1 MSIDQSKIRNFC
13 IIAHIDHGKSTLA
26 DRIIEKTG
34 TLTSRE
40 MQAQVLDNMDL
51 ERERGITIKSQAVRI
66 IYQAKDGEEYIFNL
80 IDTPGHVDFN
90 YEVSRS
96 LAACDGAILVV
107 DAAQGVEAQTLAN
120 VYLALDHDLDVLPVI
135 NKIDLPSARP
145 EEVAQEIEDVIGI
158 EAMDAPRISAKTGLN
173 IEEVLEQ
180 IVTKI
185 PAPAGDPK
193 APLKALIFDALYDSY
208 KGVIVFC
215 RIKEGTVKVG
225 TKIKMMATGAEDLV
239 TEVGYFGAGQFIPC
253 DELSAGMVGY
263 ITASIKNVKDTR
275 VGDTIT
281 DAAEPITPEKQAEIE
296 RWLASQPKHQPA
308 DSVTEK
314 RSNLLIVFAESLESW
329 VLEKKVDGKEITP
342 CLNRLLKE
350 KSTLY
355 APNVLTQV
363 KGGRSIDAQ
372 LMICS
377 GLLPL
382 MSGTYSSLYYDNT
395 FYTLQKA
402 MRWLKH
408 SRSYLLTIDKV
419 STWNQGAVARSFG
432 TDTIISYHDFKM
444 TEAFGTHKRIGDAS
458 FFKQCREKI
467 ERGEVWKPGESV
479 YMQFVTYSGHAPFKL
494 PNHLR
499 TITFPASIPEKA
511 ADYMTTAHYTDKAI
525 GDFVAYLKTLP
536 QYKETIVV
544 IVGDHEGLASYR
556 QELVGNPACRGL
568 VSDKQLTPFIVLN
581 SPVGMRYDK
590 FMGQIDIYPTL
601 LNLMQL
607 DAYRWHGLGQSILD
621 PRKQGVAVGSVM
633 NVEGTGSDKE
643 VERLKEAHTVS
654 DYMLRYD
661 WLKRLD

>member
-1 MSIDQSKIRNFC
+1 MRQQLWDKTAIIFAVGIFLTFVAFDVIWCMDTTFASFSFFETYATK
-13 IIAHIDHGKSTLA
+13 IIATLA
-26 DRIIEKTG
+26 LAG
-34 TLTSRE
+34 VYALTRCRW
-40 MQAQVLDNMDL
+40 AQ
-51 ERERGITIKSQAVRI
+51 I
-66 IYQAKDGEEYIFNL
+66 
-80 IDTPGHVDFN
+80 
-90 YEVSRS
+90 
-96 LAACDGAILVV
+96 VV
-107 DAAQGVEAQTLAN
+107 M
-120 VYLALDHDLDVLPVI
+120 ALLDVLLVANLMYFRTYYSAIPASSYLEAGNLADFKASVTDSLRWADI
-135 NKIDLPSARP
+135 VLPLITIATAVMAFRYKTTKRQPLTAVLKWWAAPLAGFALLLTGVNLCKGGFHKSLRSVRQSAYLCS
-145 EEVAQEIEDVIGI
+145 A
-158 EAMDAPRISAKTGLN
+158 DAP
-173 IEEVLEQ
+173 
-180 IVTKI
+180 
-185 PAPAGDPK
+185 
-193 APLKALIFDALYDSY
+193 IFSVFGCIWYD
-208 KGVIVFC
+208 
-215 RIKEGTVKVG
+215 
-225 TKIKMMATGAEDLV
+225 
-239 TEVGYFGAGQFIPC
+239 
-253 DELSAGMVGY
+253 
-263 ITASIKNVKDTR
+263 
-275 VGDTIT
+275 IT

-296 RWLASQPKHQPA
+296 RWMASQPKHQPA

-402 MRWLKH
+402 MRGLKH

-458 FFKQCREKI
+458 FFQQCREKI

-494 PNHLR
+494 PDHLR

>member
-1 MSIDQSKIRNFC
+1 MRQQLWDKTAIIFAVGIFLTFVAFDVIWCMDTTFASFSFFETYATK
-13 IIAHIDHGKSTLA
+13 IIATLA
-26 DRIIEKTG
+26 LAG
-34 TLTSRE
+34 VYALTRCRW
-40 MQAQVLDNMDL
+40 AQ
-51 ERERGITIKSQAVRI
+51 I
-66 IYQAKDGEEYIFNL
+66 
-80 IDTPGHVDFN
+80 
-90 YEVSRS
+90 
-96 LAACDGAILVV
+96 VV
-107 DAAQGVEAQTLAN
+107 I
-120 VYLALDHDLDVLPVI
+120 ALLDVLLVANLMYFRTYYSAIPASSYLEAGNLADFKASVTDSLRWADI
-135 NKIDLPSARP
+135 VLPLITIATAVMAFRYKTAKRQPLTAVLKWWAAPLAGFALLLTGVNLCKGGFHKSLRSVRQSAYLCS
-145 EEVAQEIEDVIGI
+145 A
-158 EAMDAPRISAKTGLN
+158 DAP
-173 IEEVLEQ
+173 
-180 IVTKI
+180 
-185 PAPAGDPK
+185 
-193 APLKALIFDALYDSY
+193 IFSVFGCIWYD
-208 KGVIVFC
+208 
-215 RIKEGTVKVG
+215 
-225 TKIKMMATGAEDLV
+225 
-239 TEVGYFGAGQFIPC
+239 
-253 DELSAGMVGY
+253 
-263 ITASIKNVKDTR
+263 
-275 VGDTIT
+275 IT

-402 MRWLKH
+402 MRGLKH

-458 FFKQCREKI
+458 FFQQCREKI

-494 PNHLR
+494 PDHLR

-556 QELVGNPACRGL
+556 QELVSNPACRGL

>member
-1 MSIDQSKIRNFC
+1 MRQQLWDKTAIIFAVGIFLTFVAFDVIWCMDTTFASFSFFETYATK
-13 IIAHIDHGKSTLA
+13 IIATLA
-26 DRIIEKTG
+26 LAG
-34 TLTSRE
+34 VYALTRCRW
-40 MQAQVLDNMDL
+40 AQ
-51 ERERGITIKSQAVRI
+51 I
-66 IYQAKDGEEYIFNL
+66 
-80 IDTPGHVDFN
+80 
-90 YEVSRS
+90 
-96 LAACDGAILVV
+96 VV
-107 DAAQGVEAQTLAN
+107 M
-120 VYLALDHDLDVLPVI
+120 ALLDVLLVANLMYFRTYYSAIPASSYLEAGNLADFKASVTDSLRWADI
-135 NKIDLPSARP
+135 VLPLITIATAVMAFRSKTTKRQPLTAVLKWWAAPLAGFALLLTGVNLCKGGFHKSLRSVRQSAYLCS
-145 EEVAQEIEDVIGI
+145 A
-158 EAMDAPRISAKTGLN
+158 DAP
-173 IEEVLEQ
+173 
-180 IVTKI
+180 
-185 PAPAGDPK
+185 
-193 APLKALIFDALYDSY
+193 IFSVFGCIWYD
-208 KGVIVFC
+208 
-215 RIKEGTVKVG
+215 
-225 TKIKMMATGAEDLV
+225 
-239 TEVGYFGAGQFIPC
+239 
-253 DELSAGMVGY
+253 
-263 ITASIKNVKDTR
+263 
-275 VGDTIT
+275 IT
-281 DAAEPITPEKQAEIE
+281 DAAEPITPKKQAEIE
-296 RWLASQPKHQPA
+296 RWLASQPKHQPT

-402 MRWLKH
+402 MRGLKH

-458 FFKQCREKI
+458 FFQQCREKI

-494 PNHLR
+494 PDHLR

>member
-1 MSIDQSKIRNFC
+1 MRQQLWDKTAITFAVGIFLTFVAFDVIWCMDTTFASFSFFETYATK
-13 IIAHIDHGKSTLA
+13 IIATLA
-26 DRIIEKTG
+26 LASVYA
-34 TLTSRE
+34 LTRCRW
-40 MQAQVLDNMDL
+40 AQ
-51 ERERGITIKSQAVRI
+51 I
-66 IYQAKDGEEYIFNL
+66 
-80 IDTPGHVDFN
+80 
-90 YEVSRS
+90 
-96 LAACDGAILVV
+96 VV
-107 DAAQGVEAQTLAN
+107 M
-120 VYLALDHDLDVLPVI
+120 ALLDVLLVANLMYFRTYYSAIPASSYLEAGNLADFKASVTDSLRWADI
-135 NKIDLPSARP
+135 VLPLITIATAVMAFRYKTTKRQPLTAVLKWWAAPLAGFALLLTGVNLCKGGFHKSLRSVRQSAYLCS
-145 EEVAQEIEDVIGI
+145 A
-158 EAMDAPRISAKTGLN
+158 DAP
-173 IEEVLEQ
+173 
-180 IVTKI
+180 
-185 PAPAGDPK
+185 
-193 APLKALIFDALYDSY
+193 IFSVFGCIWYD
-208 KGVIVFC
+208 
-215 RIKEGTVKVG
+215 
-225 TKIKMMATGAEDLV
+225 
-239 TEVGYFGAGQFIPC
+239 
-253 DELSAGMVGY
+253 
-263 ITASIKNVKDTR
+263 
-275 VGDTIT
+275 IT

-402 MRWLKH
+402 MRGLKH

-458 FFKQCREKI
+458 FFQQCREKI

-494 PNHLR
+494 PDHLR

>member
-1 MSIDQSKIRNFC
+1 MDTTFASFSFFETYATK
-13 IIAHIDHGKSTLA
+13 IIATLA
-26 DRIIEKTG
+26 LAG
-34 TLTSRE
+34 VYALTRCRW
-40 MQAQVLDNMDL
+40 AQ
-51 ERERGITIKSQAVRI
+51 I
-66 IYQAKDGEEYIFNL
+66 
-80 IDTPGHVDFN
+80 
-90 YEVSRS
+90 
-96 LAACDGAILVV
+96 VV
-107 DAAQGVEAQTLAN
+107 M
-120 VYLALDHDLDVLPVI
+120 ALLDVLLVANLMYFRTYYSAIPASSYLEAGNLADFKASVTDSLRWADI
-135 NKIDLPSARP
+135 VLPLITIATAVMAFRYKTTKRQPLTAVLKWWAAPLAGFALLLTGVNLCKGGFHKSLRSVRQSAYLCS
-145 EEVAQEIEDVIGI
+145 A
-158 EAMDAPRISAKTGLN
+158 DAP
-173 IEEVLEQ
+173 
-180 IVTKI
+180 
-185 PAPAGDPK
+185 
-193 APLKALIFDALYDSY
+193 IFSVFGCIWYD
-208 KGVIVFC
+208 
-215 RIKEGTVKVG
+215 
-225 TKIKMMATGAEDLV
+225 
-239 TEVGYFGAGQFIPC
+239 
-253 DELSAGMVGY
+253 
-263 ITASIKNVKDTR
+263 
-275 VGDTIT
+275 IT

-402 MRWLKH
+402 MRGLKH

-458 FFKQCREKI
+458 FFQQCQEKI

-494 PNHLR
+494 PDHLR

>member
-1 MSIDQSKIRNFC
+1 MRQQLWDKTAIIFAVGIFLTFVAFDVIWCMDTTFASFSFFETYATK
-13 IIAHIDHGKSTLA
+13 IIATLA
-26 DRIIEKTG
+26 LAG
-34 TLTSRE
+34 VYALTRCRW
-40 MQAQVLDNMDL
+40 AQ
-51 ERERGITIKSQAVRI
+51 I
-66 IYQAKDGEEYIFNL
+66 
-80 IDTPGHVDFN
+80 
-90 YEVSRS
+90 
-96 LAACDGAILVV
+96 VV
-107 DAAQGVEAQTLAN
+107 M
-120 VYLALDHDLDVLPVI
+120 ALLDVLLVANLMYFRTYYSAIPASSYLEAGNLADFKASVTDSLRWADI
-135 NKIDLPSARP
+135 VLPLITIATAVMAFRYKTTKRQPLTAVLKWWAAPLAGFALLLTGVNLCKGGFHKSLRSVRQSAYLCS
-145 EEVAQEIEDVIGI
+145 A
-158 EAMDAPRISAKTGLN
+158 DAP
-173 IEEVLEQ
+173 
-180 IVTKI
+180 
-185 PAPAGDPK
+185 
-193 APLKALIFDALYDSY
+193 IFSVFGCIWYD
-208 KGVIVFC
+208 
-215 RIKEGTVKVG
+215 
-225 TKIKMMATGAEDLV
+225 
-239 TEVGYFGAGQFIPC
+239 
-253 DELSAGMVGY
+253 
-263 ITASIKNVKDTR
+263 
-275 VGDTIT
+275 IT

-308 DSVTEK
+308 NSVTEK

-395 FYTLQKA
+395 FYTIQKA
-402 MRWLKH
+402 MRGLKH

-458 FFKQCREKI
+458 FFQQCREKI

-494 PNHLR
+494 PDHLR
-499 TITFPASIPEKA
+499 TISFPASIPEKA

>member
-1 MSIDQSKIRNFC
+1 MRQQLWDKTAIIFDVVTRRIVIVLFAVGIFLTFVAFDVIWCMDTTFASFSFFETYATK
-13 IIAHIDHGKSTLA
+13 IIATLA
-26 DRIIEKTG
+26 LAG
-34 TLTSRE
+34 VYALTRCRW
-40 MQAQVLDNMDL
+40 AQ
-51 ERERGITIKSQAVRI
+51 I
-66 IYQAKDGEEYIFNL
+66 
-80 IDTPGHVDFN
+80 
-90 YEVSRS
+90 
-96 LAACDGAILVV
+96 VV
-107 DAAQGVEAQTLAN
+107 M
-120 VYLALDHDLDVLPVI
+120 ALLDVLLVANLMYFRTYYSAIPASSYLEAGNLADFKASVTDSLRWADI
-135 NKIDLPSARP
+135 VLPLITIATAVMAFRYKTTKRQPLTAVLKWWAAPLAGFALLLTGVNLCKGGFHKSLRSVRQSAYLCS
-145 EEVAQEIEDVIGI
+145 A
-158 EAMDAPRISAKTGLN
+158 DAP
-173 IEEVLEQ
+173 
-180 IVTKI
+180 
-185 PAPAGDPK
+185 
-193 APLKALIFDALYDSY
+193 IFSVFGCIWYD
-208 KGVIVFC
+208 
-215 RIKEGTVKVG
+215 
-225 TKIKMMATGAEDLV
+225 
-239 TEVGYFGAGQFIPC
+239 
-253 DELSAGMVGY
+253 
-263 ITASIKNVKDTR
+263 
-275 VGDTIT
+275 IT

-395 FYTLQKA
+395 FYTIQKA
-402 MRWLKH
+402 MRGLKH

-458 FFKQCREKI
+458 FFQQCREKI

-494 PNHLR
+494 PDHLR

-536 QYKETIVV
+536 QYKETIVA

-556 QELVGNPACRGL
+556 QELVDNPVCRGL

>member
-1 MSIDQSKIRNFC
+1 MRQQLWDKTAIIFAVGIFLTFVAFDVIWCMDTTFASFSFFETYATK
-13 IIAHIDHGKSTLA
+13 IIATLA
-26 DRIIEKTG
+26 LAG
-34 TLTSRE
+34 VYALTRCRW
-40 MQAQVLDNMDL
+40 AQ
-51 ERERGITIKSQAVRI
+51 I
-66 IYQAKDGEEYIFNL
+66 
-80 IDTPGHVDFN
+80 
-90 YEVSRS
+90 
-96 LAACDGAILVV
+96 VV
-107 DAAQGVEAQTLAN
+107 M
-120 VYLALDHDLDVLPVI
+120 ALLDVLLVANLMYFRTYYSAIPASSYLEAGNLADFKASVTDSLRWADI
-135 NKIDLPSARP
+135 VLPLITIATAVMAFRYKTTKRQPLTAVLKWWAAPLAGFALLLTGVNLCKGGFHKSLRSVRQSAYLCS
-145 EEVAQEIEDVIGI
+145 A
-158 EAMDAPRISAKTGLN
+158 DAP
-173 IEEVLEQ
+173 
-180 IVTKI
+180 
-185 PAPAGDPK
+185 
-193 APLKALIFDALYDSY
+193 IFSVFGCIWYD
-208 KGVIVFC
+208 
-215 RIKEGTVKVG
+215 
-225 TKIKMMATGAEDLV
+225 
-239 TEVGYFGAGQFIPC
+239 
-253 DELSAGMVGY
+253 
-263 ITASIKNVKDTR
+263 
-275 VGDTIT
+275 IT

-329 VLEKKVDGKEITP
+329 VLEKKVNGKEITP

-402 MRWLKH
+402 MRGLKH

-458 FFKQCREKI
+458 FFQQCREKI

-494 PNHLR
+494 PDHLR
-499 TITFPASIPEKA
+499 TITFPASIPEKV

>member
-1 MSIDQSKIRNFC
+1 MRQQLWDKTAIIFAVGIFLTFVAFDVIWCMDTTFASFSFFETYATK
-13 IIAHIDHGKSTLA
+13 IIATLA
-26 DRIIEKTG
+26 LAG
-34 TLTSRE
+34 VYALTRCRW
-40 MQAQVLDNMDL
+40 AQ
-51 ERERGITIKSQAVRI
+51 I
-66 IYQAKDGEEYIFNL
+66 
-80 IDTPGHVDFN
+80 
-90 YEVSRS
+90 
-96 LAACDGAILVV
+96 VV
-107 DAAQGVEAQTLAN
+107 M
-120 VYLALDHDLDVLPVI
+120 ALLDVLLVANLMYFRTYYSAIPASSYLEAGNLADFKASVTDSLRWADI
-135 NKIDLPSARP
+135 VLPLITIATAVMAFRYKATKRQPLTAVLKWWAAPLAGFALLLTGVNLCKGGFHKSLRSVRQSAYLCS
-145 EEVAQEIEDVIGI
+145 A
-158 EAMDAPRISAKTGLN
+158 DAP
-173 IEEVLEQ
+173 
-180 IVTKI
+180 
-185 PAPAGDPK
+185 
-193 APLKALIFDALYDSY
+193 IFSVFGCIWYD
-208 KGVIVFC
+208 
-215 RIKEGTVKVG
+215 
-225 TKIKMMATGAEDLV
+225 
-239 TEVGYFGAGQFIPC
+239 
-253 DELSAGMVGY
+253 
-263 ITASIKNVKDTR
+263 
-275 VGDTIT
+275 IT

-402 MRWLKH
+402 MRGLKH

-458 FFKQCREKI
+458 FFQQCREKI

-494 PNHLR
+494 PDYLR
-499 TITFPASIPEKA
+499 AITFPASIPEKA

>member
-1 MSIDQSKIRNFC
+1 MRQQLWDKTAIIFAVGIFLTFVAFDVIWCMDTTFASFSFFETYATK
-13 IIAHIDHGKSTLA
+13 IIATLA
-26 DRIIEKTG
+26 LAG
-34 TLTSRE
+34 VYALTRCRW
-40 MQAQVLDNMDL
+40 AQ
-51 ERERGITIKSQAVRI
+51 I
-66 IYQAKDGEEYIFNL
+66 
-80 IDTPGHVDFN
+80 
-90 YEVSRS
+90 
-96 LAACDGAILVV
+96 VV
-107 DAAQGVEAQTLAN
+107 M
-120 VYLALDHDLDVLPVI
+120 ALLDVLLVANLMYFRTYYSAIPASSYLEAGNLADFKASVTDSLRWADI
-135 NKIDLPSARP
+135 VLPLITIATAVMAFRYKTTKRQPLTAVLKWWAAPLAGFALLLTGVNLCKGGFHKSLRSVRQSAYLCS
-145 EEVAQEIEDVIGI
+145 A
-158 EAMDAPRISAKTGLN
+158 DAP
-173 IEEVLEQ
+173 
-180 IVTKI
+180 
-185 PAPAGDPK
+185 
-193 APLKALIFDALYDSY
+193 IFSVFGCIWYD
-208 KGVIVFC
+208 
-215 RIKEGTVKVG
+215 
-225 TKIKMMATGAEDLV
+225 
-239 TEVGYFGAGQFIPC
+239 
-253 DELSAGMVGY
+253 
-263 ITASIKNVKDTR
+263 
-275 VGDTIT
+275 IT

-402 MRWLKH
+402 MRGLKH
-408 SRSYLLTIDKV
+408 SRSYLMTIDKV

-458 FFKQCREKI
+458 FFQQCREKI

-494 PNHLR
+494 PDHLR

>member
-1 MSIDQSKIRNFC
+1 MRQQLWDKTAIIFAVGIFLTFVAFDVIWCMDTTFASFSFFETYATK
-13 IIAHIDHGKSTLA
+13 IIATLA
-26 DRIIEKTG
+26 LAG
-34 TLTSRE
+34 VYALTRCRW
-40 MQAQVLDNMDL
+40 AQ
-51 ERERGITIKSQAVRI
+51 I
-66 IYQAKDGEEYIFNL
+66 
-80 IDTPGHVDFN
+80 
-90 YEVSRS
+90 
-96 LAACDGAILVV
+96 VV
-107 DAAQGVEAQTLAN
+107 M
-120 VYLALDHDLDVLPVI
+120 ALLDVLLVANLMYFRTYYSAIPASSYLEAGNLADFKASVTDSLRWADI
-135 NKIDLPSARP
+135 VLPLITIATAVMAFRYKTTKRQPLTAVLKWWAAPLAGFALLLTGVNLCKGGFHKSLRSVRQSAYLCS
-145 EEVAQEIEDVIGI
+145 A
-158 EAMDAPRISAKTGLN
+158 DAP
-173 IEEVLEQ
+173 
-180 IVTKI
+180 
-185 PAPAGDPK
+185 
-193 APLKALIFDALYDSY
+193 IFSVFGCIWYD
-208 KGVIVFC
+208 
-215 RIKEGTVKVG
+215 
-225 TKIKMMATGAEDLV
+225 
-239 TEVGYFGAGQFIPC
+239 
-253 DELSAGMVGY
+253 
-263 ITASIKNVKDTR
+263 
-275 VGDTIT
+275 IT

-402 MRWLKH
+402 MRGLKH

-444 TEAFGTHKRIGDAS
+444 TEAFGTHKRIGDTS
-458 FFKQCREKI
+458 FFQQCREKI

-494 PNHLR
+494 PDHLR

-621 PRKQGVAVGSVM
+621 LRKQGVAVGSVM

-661 WLKRLD
+661 WLKRLN

>member
-1 MSIDQSKIRNFC
+1 MRQQLWDKTAIIFAVGIFLTFVAFDVIWCMDTTFASFSFFETYATK
-13 IIAHIDHGKSTLA
+13 IIATLA
-26 DRIIEKTG
+26 LAG
-34 TLTSRE
+34 VYALTRCRW
-40 MQAQVLDNMDL
+40 AQ
-51 ERERGITIKSQAVRI
+51 I
-66 IYQAKDGEEYIFNL
+66 
-80 IDTPGHVDFN
+80 
-90 YEVSRS
+90 
-96 LAACDGAILVV
+96 VV
-107 DAAQGVEAQTLAN
+107 M
-120 VYLALDHDLDVLPVI
+120 ALLDVLLVANLMYFRTYYSAIPASSYLEAGNLADFKASVTDSLRWADIVLPLITIATAVMAFRYKTTKRQPLTAVLKWWAAPLAGFALLLTGI
-135 NKIDLPSARP
+135 NLCKGGFHKSLRSVRQSAYLCS
-145 EEVAQEIEDVIGI
+145 A
-158 EAMDAPRISAKTGLN
+158 DAP
-173 IEEVLEQ
+173 
-180 IVTKI
+180 
-185 PAPAGDPK
+185 
-193 APLKALIFDALYDSY
+193 IFSVFGCIWYD
-208 KGVIVFC
+208 
-215 RIKEGTVKVG
+215 
-225 TKIKMMATGAEDLV
+225 
-239 TEVGYFGAGQFIPC
+239 
-253 DELSAGMVGY
+253 
-263 ITASIKNVKDTR
+263 
-275 VGDTIT
+275 IT

-342 CLNRLLKE
+342 CLNSLLKE

-402 MRWLKH
+402 MRGLKH

-458 FFKQCREKI
+458 FFQQCREKI

-494 PNHLR
+494 PDHLR

-643 VERLKEAHTVS
+643 VERQKEAHTVS

>member
-1 MSIDQSKIRNFC
+1 MRQQLWDKTAIIFAVGIFLTFVAFDVIWCMDTTFASFSFFETYATK
-13 IIAHIDHGKSTLA
+13 IIATLA
-26 DRIIEKTG
+26 LAG
-34 TLTSRE
+34 VYALTRSRW
-40 MQAQVLDNMDL
+40 AQ
-51 ERERGITIKSQAVRI
+51 I
-66 IYQAKDGEEYIFNL
+66 
-80 IDTPGHVDFN
+80 
-90 YEVSRS
+90 
-96 LAACDGAILVV
+96 VV
-107 DAAQGVEAQTLAN
+107 M
-120 VYLALDHDLDVLPVI
+120 ALLDVLLVANLMYFRTYYSAIPASSYLEAGNLADFKASVTDSLRWADI
-135 NKIDLPSARP
+135 VLPLITIATAVMAFRYKTTKRQPLTAVLKWWAAPLAGFALLLTGVNLCKGGFHKSLRSVRQSAYLCS
-145 EEVAQEIEDVIGI
+145 A
-158 EAMDAPRISAKTGLN
+158 DAP
-173 IEEVLEQ
+173 
-180 IVTKI
+180 
-185 PAPAGDPK
+185 
-193 APLKALIFDALYDSY
+193 IFSVFGCIWYD
-208 KGVIVFC
+208 
-215 RIKEGTVKVG
+215 
-225 TKIKMMATGAEDLV
+225 
-239 TEVGYFGAGQFIPC
+239 
-253 DELSAGMVGY
+253 
-263 ITASIKNVKDTR
+263 
-275 VGDTIT
+275 IT

-363 KGGRSIDAQ
+363 RGGRSIDAQ

-402 MRWLKH
+402 MRGLKH

-458 FFKQCREKI
+458 FFQQCREKI

-494 PNHLR
+494 PDHLR

>member
-1 MSIDQSKIRNFC
+1 MRQQLWDKTAIIFAVGIFLTFVAFDVIWCMDTTFASFSFFETYATK
-13 IIAHIDHGKSTLA
+13 IIATLA
-26 DRIIEKTG
+26 LAG
-34 TLTSRE
+34 VYALTRCRW
-40 MQAQVLDNMDL
+40 AQ
-51 ERERGITIKSQAVRI
+51 I
-66 IYQAKDGEEYIFNL
+66 
-80 IDTPGHVDFN
+80 
-90 YEVSRS
+90 
-96 LAACDGAILVV
+96 VV
-107 DAAQGVEAQTLAN
+107 M
-120 VYLALDHDLDVLPVI
+120 ALLDVLLVANLMYFRTYYSAIPASSYLEAGNLADFKASVTDSLRWADI
-135 NKIDLPSARP
+135 VLPLITIATAVMAFRYKTTKRQPLTAVLKWWAAPLAGFALLLTGVNLCKGGFHKSLRSVRQSAYLCS
-145 EEVAQEIEDVIGI
+145 A
-158 EAMDAPRISAKTGLN
+158 DAP
-173 IEEVLEQ
+173 
-180 IVTKI
+180 
-185 PAPAGDPK
+185 
-193 APLKALIFDALYDSY
+193 IFSVFGCIWYD
-208 KGVIVFC
+208 
-215 RIKEGTVKVG
+215 
-225 TKIKMMATGAEDLV
+225 
-239 TEVGYFGAGQFIPC
+239 
-253 DELSAGMVGY
+253 
-263 ITASIKNVKDTR
+263 
-275 VGDTIT
+275 IT

-296 RWLASQPKHQPA
+296 LWLASQPKHQPA

-402 MRWLKH
+402 MRGLKH

-458 FFKQCREKI
+458 FFQQCREKI

-479 YMQFVTYSGHAPFKL
+479 YMQFITYSGHAPFKL
-494 PNHLR
+494 PDHLR

>member
-1 MSIDQSKIRNFC
+1 MRQQLWDKTAIIFAVGIFLTFVAFDVIWCMDTTFASFSFFETYATK
-13 IIAHIDHGKSTLA
+13 IIATLA
-26 DRIIEKTG
+26 LAG
-34 TLTSRE
+34 VYALTRCRW
-40 MQAQVLDNMDL
+40 AQ
-51 ERERGITIKSQAVRI
+51 I
-66 IYQAKDGEEYIFNL
+66 
-80 IDTPGHVDFN
+80 
-90 YEVSRS
+90 
-96 LAACDGAILVV
+96 VV
-107 DAAQGVEAQTLAN
+107 M
-120 VYLALDHDLDVLPVI
+120 ALLDVLLVA
-135 NKIDLPSARP
+135 NLMYFRTYYSAIP
-145 EEVAQEIEDVIGI
+145 ASSYL
-158 EAMDAPRISAKTGLN
+158 EAGNLADFKASVTDSLRWADIVMPLITIATAVMAFRYKTTKRQPLTAVLKWWAAPLAGFALLLTGVNLCKGGFHKSLRSVRQSAYLCSADAP
-173 IEEVLEQ
+173 
-180 IVTKI
+180 
-185 PAPAGDPK
+185 
-193 APLKALIFDALYDSY
+193 IFSVFGCIWYD
-208 KGVIVFC
+208 
-215 RIKEGTVKVG
+215 
-225 TKIKMMATGAEDLV
+225 
-239 TEVGYFGAGQFIPC
+239 
-253 DELSAGMVGY
+253 
-263 ITASIKNVKDTR
+263 
-275 VGDTIT
+275 IT
-281 DAAEPITPEKQAEIE
+281 DAVEPITPEKQAEIE

-402 MRWLKH
+402 MRGLKH

-458 FFKQCREKI
+458 FFQQCREKI

-494 PNHLR
+494 PDHLR

>member
-1 MSIDQSKIRNFC
+1 MRQQLWDKTAIVFAVGIFLTFVAFDVIWCMDTTFASFSFFETYATK
-13 IIAHIDHGKSTLA
+13 IIATLA
-26 DRIIEKTG
+26 LAG
-34 TLTSRE
+34 VYALTRCRW
-40 MQAQVLDNMDL
+40 AQ
-51 ERERGITIKSQAVRI
+51 I
-66 IYQAKDGEEYIFNL
+66 
-80 IDTPGHVDFN
+80 
-90 YEVSRS
+90 
-96 LAACDGAILVV
+96 VV
-107 DAAQGVEAQTLAN
+107 M
-120 VYLALDHDLDVLPVI
+120 ALLDVLLVANLMYFRTYYSAIPASSYLEAGNLADFKASVTDSLRWADI
-135 NKIDLPSARP
+135 VLPLISIATAVMAFRYKTTKRQPLTAVLKWWAAPLAGFALLLTGVNLCKGGFHKSLRSVRQSAYLCS
-145 EEVAQEIEDVIGI
+145 A
-158 EAMDAPRISAKTGLN
+158 DAP
-173 IEEVLEQ
+173 
-180 IVTKI
+180 
-185 PAPAGDPK
+185 
-193 APLKALIFDALYDSY
+193 IFSVFGCIWYD
-208 KGVIVFC
+208 
-215 RIKEGTVKVG
+215 
-225 TKIKMMATGAEDLV
+225 
-239 TEVGYFGAGQFIPC
+239 
-253 DELSAGMVGY
+253 
-263 ITASIKNVKDTR
+263 
-275 VGDTIT
+275 IT

-402 MRWLKH
+402 MRGLKH

-458 FFKQCREKI
+458 FFQQCREKI

-556 QELVGNPACRGL
+556 QELVSNPACRGL

>member
-1 MSIDQSKIRNFC
+1 MRQQLWDKTAIIFAAGIFLTFVAFDVIWCMDTTFASFSFFETYATK
-13 IIAHIDHGKSTLA
+13 IIATLA
-26 DRIIEKTG
+26 LAG
-34 TLTSRE
+34 VYALTRSRW
-40 MQAQVLDNMDL
+40 AQ
-51 ERERGITIKSQAVRI
+51 I
-66 IYQAKDGEEYIFNL
+66 
-80 IDTPGHVDFN
+80 
-90 YEVSRS
+90 
-96 LAACDGAILVV
+96 VV
-107 DAAQGVEAQTLAN
+107 M
-120 VYLALDHDLDVLPVI
+120 ALLDVLLVANLMYFRTYYSAIPASSYLEAGNLADFKASVTDSLRWADI
-135 NKIDLPSARP
+135 VLPLITIATAVMAFRYKTTKRQPLTAVLKWWAAPLAGFALLLTGVNLCKGGFHKSLRSVRQSAYLCS
-145 EEVAQEIEDVIGI
+145 A
-158 EAMDAPRISAKTGLN
+158 DAP
-173 IEEVLEQ
+173 
-180 IVTKI
+180 
-185 PAPAGDPK
+185 
-193 APLKALIFDALYDSY
+193 IFSVFGCIWYD
-208 KGVIVFC
+208 
-215 RIKEGTVKVG
+215 
-225 TKIKMMATGAEDLV
+225 
-239 TEVGYFGAGQFIPC
+239 
-253 DELSAGMVGY
+253 
-263 ITASIKNVKDTR
+263 
-275 VGDTIT
+275 IT

-402 MRWLKH
+402 MRGLKH

-458 FFKQCREKI
+458 FFQQCREKI

-494 PNHLR
+494 PDHLR

-556 QELVGNPACRGL
+556 QELVDNPACRGL

-654 DYMLRYD
+654 DYILRYD

>member
-1 MSIDQSKIRNFC
+1 MRQQLWDKTSIVFAVGIFLTFVAFDVIWCMDTTFASFSFFETYATK
-13 IIAHIDHGKSTLA
+13 IIATLA
-26 DRIIEKTG
+26 LAG
-34 TLTSRE
+34 VYALTRCRW
-40 MQAQVLDNMDL
+40 AQ
-51 ERERGITIKSQAVRI
+51 I
-66 IYQAKDGEEYIFNL
+66 
-80 IDTPGHVDFN
+80 
-90 YEVSRS
+90 
-96 LAACDGAILVV
+96 VV
-107 DAAQGVEAQTLAN
+107 M
-120 VYLALDHDLDVLPVI
+120 ALLDVLLVA
-135 NKIDLPSARP
+135 NLMYFRTYYSAIP
-145 EEVAQEIEDVIGI
+145 ASSYL
-158 EAMDAPRISAKTGLN
+158 EAGNLADFKASVTDSLRWADIVLLLISIATAVMAFRYKTTKRQPLTAVLKWWAAPLAGFALLLTGVNLCKGGFHKSLRSVRQSAYLCSADAP
-173 IEEVLEQ
+173 
-180 IVTKI
+180 
-185 PAPAGDPK
+185 
-193 APLKALIFDALYDSY
+193 IFSVFGCIWYD
-208 KGVIVFC
+208 
-215 RIKEGTVKVG
+215 
-225 TKIKMMATGAEDLV
+225 
-239 TEVGYFGAGQFIPC
+239 
-253 DELSAGMVGY
+253 
-263 ITASIKNVKDTR
+263 
-275 VGDTIT
+275 IT

>member
-1 MSIDQSKIRNFC
+1 MRQQLWDKTAIIFAVGIFLTFVAFDVIWCMDTTFASFSFFETYATK
-13 IIAHIDHGKSTLA
+13 IIATLA
-26 DRIIEKTG
+26 LAG
-34 TLTSRE
+34 VYALTRCRW
-40 MQAQVLDNMDL
+40 AQ
-51 ERERGITIKSQAVRI
+51 I
-66 IYQAKDGEEYIFNL
+66 
-80 IDTPGHVDFN
+80 
-90 YEVSRS
+90 
-96 LAACDGAILVV
+96 VV
-107 DAAQGVEAQTLAN
+107 M
-120 VYLALDHDLDVLPVI
+120 ALLDVLLVANLMYFRTYYSAIPASSYLEAGNLADFKASVTDSLRWADI
-135 NKIDLPSARP
+135 VLPLITIATAVMAFRYKTTKRQPLTAVLKWWAAPLAGFALLLTGVNLCKGGFHKSLRSVRQSAYLCS
-145 EEVAQEIEDVIGI
+145 A
-158 EAMDAPRISAKTGLN
+158 DAP
-173 IEEVLEQ
+173 
-180 IVTKI
+180 
-185 PAPAGDPK
+185 
-193 APLKALIFDALYDSY
+193 IFSVFGCIWYD
-208 KGVIVFC
+208 
-215 RIKEGTVKVG
+215 
-225 TKIKMMATGAEDLV
+225 
-239 TEVGYFGAGQFIPC
+239 
-253 DELSAGMVGY
+253 
-263 ITASIKNVKDTR
+263 
-275 VGDTIT
+275 IT

-395 FYTLQKA
+395 FYTIQKA
-402 MRWLKH
+402 MRGLKH

-458 FFKQCREKI
+458 FFQQCREKI

-494 PNHLR
+494 PDHLR

-621 PRKQGVAVGSVM
+621 PRKQGVAVGSVI

>member
-1 MSIDQSKIRNFC
+1 MRQQLWDKTAIIFAVGIFLTLVAFDVIWCMDTTFASFSFFETYATK
-13 IIAHIDHGKSTLA
+13 IIATLA
-26 DRIIEKTG
+26 LAG
-34 TLTSRE
+34 VYALTRCRW
-40 MQAQVLDNMDL
+40 AQ
-51 ERERGITIKSQAVRI
+51 I
-66 IYQAKDGEEYIFNL
+66 
-80 IDTPGHVDFN
+80 
-90 YEVSRS
+90 
-96 LAACDGAILVV
+96 VV
-107 DAAQGVEAQTLAN
+107 M
-120 VYLALDHDLDVLPVI
+120 ALLDVLLVANLMYFRTYYSAIPASSYLEAGNLADFKASVTDSLRWADIVLPLITIATAVI
-135 NKIDLPSARP
+135 AFRYKTTKRQPLTAVLKWWAAPLAGFALLLTGVNLCKGGFHKSLRSVRQSAYLCS
-145 EEVAQEIEDVIGI
+145 A
-158 EAMDAPRISAKTGLN
+158 DAP
-173 IEEVLEQ
+173 
-180 IVTKI
+180 
-185 PAPAGDPK
+185 
-193 APLKALIFDALYDSY
+193 IFSVFGCIWYD
-208 KGVIVFC
+208 
-215 RIKEGTVKVG
+215 
-225 TKIKMMATGAEDLV
+225 
-239 TEVGYFGAGQFIPC
+239 
-253 DELSAGMVGY
+253 
-263 ITASIKNVKDTR
+263 
-275 VGDTIT
+275 IT

-402 MRWLKH
+402 MRGLKH

-458 FFKQCREKI
+458 FFQQCREKI

-494 PNHLR
+494 PDHLR

-633 NVEGTGSDKE
+633 NVEGTRSDKE

>member
-1 MSIDQSKIRNFC
+1 MRQQLWDKTAIIFAVGIFLTFVAFDVIWCMDTTFASFSFFETYATK
-13 IIAHIDHGKSTLA
+13 IIATLA
-26 DRIIEKTG
+26 LVG
-34 TLTSRE
+34 VYVLTRCRW
-40 MQAQVLDNMDL
+40 AQ
-51 ERERGITIKSQAVRI
+51 I
-66 IYQAKDGEEYIFNL
+66 
-80 IDTPGHVDFN
+80 
-90 YEVSRS
+90 
-96 LAACDGAILVV
+96 VV
-107 DAAQGVEAQTLAN
+107 M
-120 VYLALDHDLDVLPVI
+120 ALLDVLLVA
-135 NKIDLPSARP
+135 NLMYFRTYYSAIP
-145 EEVAQEIEDVIGI
+145 ASSYL
-158 EAMDAPRISAKTGLN
+158 EAGNLADFKASVTDSLRWADIVLLLISIATAVMAFRYKTTKRQPLTAVLKWWAAPLAGFALLLTGVNLCKGGFHKSLRSVRQSAYLCSADAP
-173 IEEVLEQ
+173 
-180 IVTKI
+180 
-185 PAPAGDPK
+185 
-193 APLKALIFDALYDSY
+193 IFSVFGCIWYD
-208 KGVIVFC
+208 
-215 RIKEGTVKVG
+215 
-225 TKIKMMATGAEDLV
+225 
-239 TEVGYFGAGQFIPC
+239 
-253 DELSAGMVGY
+253 
-263 ITASIKNVKDTR
+263 
-275 VGDTIT
+275 IT

-402 MRWLKH
+402 MRGLKH

-458 FFKQCREKI
+458 FFQQCREKI

-494 PNHLR
+494 PDHLR

>member
-1 MSIDQSKIRNFC
+1 MRQQLWDKTAITFAVGIFLTFVAFDVIWCMDTTFASFSFFETYATK
-13 IIAHIDHGKSTLA
+13 IIATLA
-26 DRIIEKTG
+26 LAG
-34 TLTSRE
+34 VYALTRSRW
-40 MQAQVLDNMDL
+40 AQ
-51 ERERGITIKSQAVRI
+51 I
-66 IYQAKDGEEYIFNL
+66 
-80 IDTPGHVDFN
+80 
-90 YEVSRS
+90 
-96 LAACDGAILVV
+96 VV
-107 DAAQGVEAQTLAN
+107 M
-120 VYLALDHDLDVLPVI
+120 ALLDVLLVANLMYFRTYYSAIPASSYLEAGNLADFKASVTDSLRWADI
-135 NKIDLPSARP
+135 VLPLITIATAVLAFRSKSTKRQPLTAVLKWWAAPLAGFALLLTGVNLCKGGFHKSLRSVRQSAYLCS
-145 EEVAQEIEDVIGI
+145 A
-158 EAMDAPRISAKTGLN
+158 DAP
-173 IEEVLEQ
+173 
-180 IVTKI
+180 
-185 PAPAGDPK
+185 
-193 APLKALIFDALYDSY
+193 IFSVFGCIWYD
-208 KGVIVFC
+208 
-215 RIKEGTVKVG
+215 
-225 TKIKMMATGAEDLV
+225 
-239 TEVGYFGAGQFIPC
+239 
-253 DELSAGMVGY
+253 
-263 ITASIKNVKDTR
+263 
-275 VGDTIT
+275 IT

-402 MRWLKH
+402 MRGLKH

-458 FFKQCREKI
+458 FFQQCREKI

-494 PNHLR
+494 PDHLR

>member
-1 MSIDQSKIRNFC
+1 MRQQLWDKTAIIFAVGIFLTFVAFDVIWCMDTTFASFSFFETYATK
-13 IIAHIDHGKSTLA
+13 IIATLA
-26 DRIIEKTG
+26 LAG
-34 TLTSRE
+34 VYALTRCRW
-40 MQAQVLDNMDL
+40 AQ
-51 ERERGITIKSQAVRI
+51 I
-66 IYQAKDGEEYIFNL
+66 
-80 IDTPGHVDFN
+80 
-90 YEVSRS
+90 
-96 LAACDGAILVV
+96 VV
-107 DAAQGVEAQTLAN
+107 M
-120 VYLALDHDLDVLPVI
+120 ALLDVLLVANLMYFRTYYSAIPASSYLEAGNLADFKASVTDSLRWADI
-135 NKIDLPSARP
+135 VLPLITIATAVMVFRYKTTKRQPLTAVLKWWAAPLAGFALLLTGVNLCKGGFHKSLRSVRQSAYLCS
-145 EEVAQEIEDVIGI
+145 A
-158 EAMDAPRISAKTGLN
+158 DAP
-173 IEEVLEQ
+173 
-180 IVTKI
+180 
-185 PAPAGDPK
+185 
-193 APLKALIFDALYDSY
+193 IFSVFGCIWYD
-208 KGVIVFC
+208 
-215 RIKEGTVKVG
+215 
-225 TKIKMMATGAEDLV
+225 
-239 TEVGYFGAGQFIPC
+239 
-253 DELSAGMVGY
+253 
-263 ITASIKNVKDTR
+263 
-275 VGDTIT
+275 IT

-402 MRWLKH
+402 MRGLKH

-458 FFKQCREKI
+458 FFQQCREKI

-494 PNHLR
+494 PDHLR

>member
-1 MSIDQSKIRNFC
+1 MKQQLWDKTAIIFAVGIFLTFVAFDVIWCMDTTFASFSFFETYATK
-13 IIAHIDHGKSTLA
+13 IIATLA
-26 DRIIEKTG
+26 LAG
-34 TLTSRE
+34 VYALTRCRW
-40 MQAQVLDNMDL
+40 AQ
-51 ERERGITIKSQAVRI
+51 I
-66 IYQAKDGEEYIFNL
+66 
-80 IDTPGHVDFN
+80 
-90 YEVSRS
+90 
-96 LAACDGAILVV
+96 VV
-107 DAAQGVEAQTLAN
+107 M
-120 VYLALDHDLDVLPVI
+120 ALLDVLLVANLMYFRTYYSAIPASSYLEAGNLADFKASVTDSLRWADI
-135 NKIDLPSARP
+135 VLPLITIATAVMAFRYKTTKRQPLTAVLKWWAAPLAGFALLLTGVNLCKGGFHKSLRSVRQSAYLCS
-145 EEVAQEIEDVIGI
+145 A
-158 EAMDAPRISAKTGLN
+158 DAP
-173 IEEVLEQ
+173 
-180 IVTKI
+180 
-185 PAPAGDPK
+185 
-193 APLKALIFDALYDSY
+193 IFSVFGCIWYD
-208 KGVIVFC
+208 
-215 RIKEGTVKVG
+215 
-225 TKIKMMATGAEDLV
+225 
-239 TEVGYFGAGQFIPC
+239 
-253 DELSAGMVGY
+253 
-263 ITASIKNVKDTR
+263 
-275 VGDTIT
+275 IT
-281 DAAEPITPEKQAEIE
+281 DTAEPITPEKQAEIE

-329 VLEKKVDGKEITP
+329 VLEKKVNGKEITP

-395 FYTLQKA
+395 FYTIQKA
-402 MRWLKH
+402 MRGLKH

-458 FFKQCREKI
+458 FFQQCREKI

-494 PNHLR
+494 PDHLR

-621 PRKQGVAVGSVM
+621 PRKQGVAVSSVM

>member
-1 MSIDQSKIRNFC
+1 MRQQLWDKTAIIFAVGIFLTFVAFDVIWCMDTTFASFSFFETYATK
-13 IIAHIDHGKSTLA
+13 IIATLA
-26 DRIIEKTG
+26 LAG
-34 TLTSRE
+34 VYALTRCRW
-40 MQAQVLDNMDL
+40 AQ
-51 ERERGITIKSQAVRI
+51 I
-66 IYQAKDGEEYIFNL
+66 
-80 IDTPGHVDFN
+80 
-90 YEVSRS
+90 
-96 LAACDGAILVV
+96 VV
-107 DAAQGVEAQTLAN
+107 M
-120 VYLALDHDLDVLPVI
+120 ALLDVLLVANLMYFRTYYSAIPASSYLEAGNLADFKASVTDSLRWADI
-135 NKIDLPSARP
+135 VLPLITIATAVMAFRYKTTKRQPLTAVLKWWAAPLAGFALLLTGVNLCKGGFHKSLRSVRQSAYLCS
-145 EEVAQEIEDVIGI
+145 A
-158 EAMDAPRISAKTGLN
+158 DAP
-173 IEEVLEQ
+173 
-180 IVTKI
+180 
-185 PAPAGDPK
+185 
-193 APLKALIFDALYDSY
+193 IFSVFGCIWYD
-208 KGVIVFC
+208 
-215 RIKEGTVKVG
+215 
-225 TKIKMMATGAEDLV
+225 
-239 TEVGYFGAGQFIPC
+239 
-253 DELSAGMVGY
+253 
-263 ITASIKNVKDTR
+263 
-275 VGDTIT
+275 IT

-402 MRWLKH
+402 MRGLKH

-458 FFKQCREKI
+458 FFQQCREKI

-494 PNHLR
+494 PDHLR

-556 QELVGNPACRGL
+556 QKLVGNPACRGL

-633 NVEGTGSDKE
+633 NVEGTRSDKE

>member
-1 MSIDQSKIRNFC
+1 MRQQLWDKTAIIFAVGIFLTFVAFDVIWCMDTTFASFSFFETYATK
-13 IIAHIDHGKSTLA
+13 IIATLA
-26 DRIIEKTG
+26 LAG
-34 TLTSRE
+34 VYALTRCRW
-40 MQAQVLDNMDL
+40 AQ
-51 ERERGITIKSQAVRI
+51 I
-66 IYQAKDGEEYIFNL
+66 
-80 IDTPGHVDFN
+80 
-90 YEVSRS
+90 
-96 LAACDGAILVV
+96 VV
-107 DAAQGVEAQTLAN
+107 M
-120 VYLALDHDLDVLPVI
+120 ALLDVLLVANLMYFRTYYSAIPASSYLEAGNLADFKASVTDSLRWADI
-135 NKIDLPSARP
+135 VLPLITIATAVMAFRYKTTKRQPLTAVLKWWAAPLAGFALLLTGVNLCKGGFLKSLRSVRQSAYLCS
-145 EEVAQEIEDVIGI
+145 A
-158 EAMDAPRISAKTGLN
+158 DAP
-173 IEEVLEQ
+173 
-180 IVTKI
+180 
-185 PAPAGDPK
+185 
-193 APLKALIFDALYDSY
+193 IFSVFGCIWYD
-208 KGVIVFC
+208 
-215 RIKEGTVKVG
+215 
-225 TKIKMMATGAEDLV
+225 
-239 TEVGYFGAGQFIPC
+239 
-253 DELSAGMVGY
+253 
-263 ITASIKNVKDTR
+263 
-275 VGDTIT
+275 IT

-382 MSGTYSSLYYDNT
+382 MSGTYSSLYYDNS

-402 MRWLKH
+402 MRGLKH

-458 FFKQCREKI
+458 FFQQCREKI

-494 PNHLR
+494 PDHLR

>member
-1 MSIDQSKIRNFC
+1 MRQQLWDKTAIIFAVGIFLTFVAFDVIWCMDTTFASFSFFETYATK
-13 IIAHIDHGKSTLA
+13 IIATLA
-26 DRIIEKTG
+26 LAG
-34 TLTSRE
+34 VYALTRCRW
-40 MQAQVLDNMDL
+40 AQ
-51 ERERGITIKSQAVRI
+51 I
-66 IYQAKDGEEYIFNL
+66 
-80 IDTPGHVDFN
+80 
-90 YEVSRS
+90 
-96 LAACDGAILVV
+96 VV
-107 DAAQGVEAQTLAN
+107 M
-120 VYLALDHDLDVLPVI
+120 ALLDVLLVANLMYFRTYYSAIPASSYLEAGNLADFKASVTDSLRWADI
-135 NKIDLPSARP
+135 VLPLITIATAVMAFRYKTTKRQPLTAVLKWWAAPLAGFALLLTGVNLCKGGFHKSLRSVRQSAYLCS
-145 EEVAQEIEDVIGI
+145 A
-158 EAMDAPRISAKTGLN
+158 DAP
-173 IEEVLEQ
+173 
-180 IVTKI
+180 
-185 PAPAGDPK
+185 
-193 APLKALIFDALYDSY
+193 IFSVFGCIWYD
-208 KGVIVFC
+208 
-215 RIKEGTVKVG
+215 
-225 TKIKMMATGAEDLV
+225 
-239 TEVGYFGAGQFIPC
+239 
-253 DELSAGMVGY
+253 
-263 ITASIKNVKDTR
+263 
-275 VGDTIT
+275 IT

-342 CLNRLLKE
+342 CLNSLLKE

-402 MRWLKH
+402 MRGLKH

-458 FFKQCREKI
+458 FFQQCREKI

-494 PNHLR
+494 PDHLR

-568 VSDKQLTPFIVLN
+568 VSEKQLTPFIVLN

>member
-1 MSIDQSKIRNFC
+1 MRQQFWDKTSIVFAVGIFLTFVAFDVIWCMDTTFASFSFFETYATK
-13 IIAHIDHGKSTLA
+13 IIATLA
-26 DRIIEKTG
+26 LAG
-34 TLTSRE
+34 VYALTRCRW
-40 MQAQVLDNMDL
+40 AQ
-51 ERERGITIKSQAVRI
+51 I
-66 IYQAKDGEEYIFNL
+66 
-80 IDTPGHVDFN
+80 
-90 YEVSRS
+90 
-96 LAACDGAILVV
+96 VV
-107 DAAQGVEAQTLAN
+107 M
-120 VYLALDHDLDVLPVI
+120 ALLDVLLVANLMYFRTYYSAIPASSYLEAGNLADFKASVTDSLRWADI
-135 NKIDLPSARP
+135 VLPLITIATAVMAFRYKTTKRQPLTAVLKWWAAPLAGFALLLTGVNLCKGGFHKSLRSVRQSAYLCS
-145 EEVAQEIEDVIGI
+145 A
-158 EAMDAPRISAKTGLN
+158 DAP
-173 IEEVLEQ
+173 
-180 IVTKI
+180 
-185 PAPAGDPK
+185 
-193 APLKALIFDALYDSY
+193 IFSVFGCIWYD
-208 KGVIVFC
+208 
-215 RIKEGTVKVG
+215 
-225 TKIKMMATGAEDLV
+225 
-239 TEVGYFGAGQFIPC
+239 
-253 DELSAGMVGY
+253 
-263 ITASIKNVKDTR
+263 
-275 VGDTIT
+275 IT
-281 DAAEPITPEKQAEIE
+281 DAAEPITPEKQTEIE

-402 MRWLKH
+402 MRGLKH

-432 TDTIISYHDFKM
+432 TDTIISYRDFKM

-458 FFKQCREKI
+458 FFQQCREKI

-494 PNHLR
+494 PDHLR

-643 VERLKEAHTVS
+643 VERLKEAHSVS

>member
-1 MSIDQSKIRNFC
+1 MRQQLWDKTAIIFAVGIFLTFVAFDVIWCMDTTFASFSFFETYATK
-13 IIAHIDHGKSTLA
+13 IIATLA
-26 DRIIEKTG
+26 LAG
-34 TLTSRE
+34 VYALTRCRW
-40 MQAQVLDNMDL
+40 AQIVAM
-51 ERERGITIKSQAVRI
+51 
-66 IYQAKDGEEYIFNL
+66 
-80 IDTPGHVDFN
+80 
-90 YEVSRS
+90 
-96 LAACDGAILVV
+96 
-107 DAAQGVEAQTLAN
+107 
-120 VYLALDHDLDVLPVI
+120 ALLDVLLVANLMYFRTYYSAIPASSYLEAGNLADFKASVTDSLRWADI
-135 NKIDLPSARP
+135 VLPLITIATAVMAFRYKTTKHQPLTAVLKWWAAPLAGFALLLTGVNLCKGGFLKSLRSVRQSAYLCS
-145 EEVAQEIEDVIGI
+145 A
-158 EAMDAPRISAKTGLN
+158 DAP
-173 IEEVLEQ
+173 
-180 IVTKI
+180 
-185 PAPAGDPK
+185 
-193 APLKALIFDALYDSY
+193 IFSVFGCIWYD
-208 KGVIVFC
+208 
-215 RIKEGTVKVG
+215 
-225 TKIKMMATGAEDLV
+225 
-239 TEVGYFGAGQFIPC
+239 
-253 DELSAGMVGY
+253 
-263 ITASIKNVKDTR
+263 
-275 VGDTIT
+275 IT

-402 MRWLKH
+402 MRGLKH

-458 FFKQCREKI
+458 FFQQCREKI

-494 PNHLR
+494 PDHLR

>member
-1 MSIDQSKIRNFC
+1 MRQQLWDKTAIIFAVGIFLTFVAFDVIWCMDTTFASFSFFETYATK
-13 IIAHIDHGKSTLA
+13 IIATLA
-26 DRIIEKTG
+26 LAG
-34 TLTSRE
+34 VYALTRCRW
-40 MQAQVLDNMDL
+40 AQ
-51 ERERGITIKSQAVRI
+51 I
-66 IYQAKDGEEYIFNL
+66 
-80 IDTPGHVDFN
+80 
-90 YEVSRS
+90 
-96 LAACDGAILVV
+96 VV
-107 DAAQGVEAQTLAN
+107 M
-120 VYLALDHDLDVLPVI
+120 ALLDVLLVA
-135 NKIDLPSARP
+135 NLMYFRTYYSAIP
-145 EEVAQEIEDVIGI
+145 ASSYL
-158 EAMDAPRISAKTGLN
+158 EAGNLADFKASVTDSLRWADIVMPLITIATAVMAFRYKTTKRQPLTAVLKWWAAPLAGFALLLTGVNLCKGGFHKSLRSVRQSAYLCSADAP
-173 IEEVLEQ
+173 
-180 IVTKI
+180 
-185 PAPAGDPK
+185 
-193 APLKALIFDALYDSY
+193 IFSVFGCIWYD
-208 KGVIVFC
+208 
-215 RIKEGTVKVG
+215 
-225 TKIKMMATGAEDLV
+225 
-239 TEVGYFGAGQFIPC
+239 
-253 DELSAGMVGY
+253 
-263 ITASIKNVKDTR
+263 
-275 VGDTIT
+275 IT

-402 MRWLKH
+402 MRGLKH

-458 FFKQCREKI
+458 FFQQCREKI

-494 PNHLR
+494 PDHLR

-621 PRKQGVAVGSVM
+621 PRKQSVAVGSVM

>member
-1 MSIDQSKIRNFC
+1 MRQQLWDKTAIIFAVGIFLTFVAFDVIWCMDTTFASFSFFETYATK
-13 IIAHIDHGKSTLA
+13 IIATLA
-26 DRIIEKTG
+26 LVG
-34 TLTSRE
+34 VYVLTRSRW
-40 MQAQVLDNMDL
+40 AQ
-51 ERERGITIKSQAVRI
+51 I
-66 IYQAKDGEEYIFNL
+66 
-80 IDTPGHVDFN
+80 
-90 YEVSRS
+90 
-96 LAACDGAILVV
+96 VV
-107 DAAQGVEAQTLAN
+107 M
-120 VYLALDHDLDVLPVI
+120 ALLDVLLVA
-135 NKIDLPSARP
+135 NLMYFRTYYSAIP
-145 EEVAQEIEDVIGI
+145 ASSYL
-158 EAMDAPRISAKTGLN
+158 EAGNLADFKASVTDSLRWADIVLLLISIATAVMAFRYKTTKRQPLTAVLKWWAAPLAGFALLLTGVNLCKGGFHKSLRSVRQSAYLCSADAP
-173 IEEVLEQ
+173 
-180 IVTKI
+180 
-185 PAPAGDPK
+185 
-193 APLKALIFDALYDSY
+193 IFSVFGCIWYD
-208 KGVIVFC
+208 
-215 RIKEGTVKVG
+215 
-225 TKIKMMATGAEDLV
+225 
-239 TEVGYFGAGQFIPC
+239 
-253 DELSAGMVGY
+253 
-263 ITASIKNVKDTR
+263 
-275 VGDTIT
+275 IT

-402 MRWLKH
+402 MRGLKH

-444 TEAFGTHKRIGDAS
+444 TEAFDTHKRIGDAS
-458 FFKQCREKI
+458 FFQQCREKI

-494 PNHLR
+494 PDHLR

>member
-1 MSIDQSKIRNFC
+1 MRQQLWDKTSIVFAVGIFLTFVAFDVIWCMDTTFASFSFFETYATK
-13 IIAHIDHGKSTLA
+13 IIATLA
-26 DRIIEKTG
+26 LAG
-34 TLTSRE
+34 VYALTRCRW
-40 MQAQVLDNMDL
+40 AQ
-51 ERERGITIKSQAVRI
+51 I
-66 IYQAKDGEEYIFNL
+66 
-80 IDTPGHVDFN
+80 
-90 YEVSRS
+90 
-96 LAACDGAILVV
+96 VV
-107 DAAQGVEAQTLAN
+107 M
-120 VYLALDHDLDVLPVI
+120 ALLDVLMVANLMYFRTYYSAIPASSYLEAGNLADFKASVTDSLRWADI
-135 NKIDLPSARP
+135 VLPLITIATAVMAFRYKTTKRQPLTAVLKWWAAPLAGFALLLTGVNLCKGGFHKSLRSVRQSAYLCS
-145 EEVAQEIEDVIGI
+145 A
-158 EAMDAPRISAKTGLN
+158 DAP
-173 IEEVLEQ
+173 
-180 IVTKI
+180 
-185 PAPAGDPK
+185 
-193 APLKALIFDALYDSY
+193 IFSVFGCIWYD
-208 KGVIVFC
+208 
-215 RIKEGTVKVG
+215 
-225 TKIKMMATGAEDLV
+225 
-239 TEVGYFGAGQFIPC
+239 
-253 DELSAGMVGY
+253 
-263 ITASIKNVKDTR
+263 
-275 VGDTIT
+275 IT

-296 RWLASQPKHQPA
+296 LWLASQPKHQPA

-402 MRWLKH
+402 MRGLKH

-458 FFKQCREKI
+458 FFQQCREKI

-494 PNHLR
+494 PDHLR

>member
-1 MSIDQSKIRNFC
+1 MRQQLWDKTAIVFAVGIFLTFVAFDVIWCMDTTFASFSFFETYATK
-13 IIAHIDHGKSTLA
+13 IIATLA
-26 DRIIEKTG
+26 LAG
-34 TLTSRE
+34 VYALTRCRW
-40 MQAQVLDNMDL
+40 AQ
-51 ERERGITIKSQAVRI
+51 I
-66 IYQAKDGEEYIFNL
+66 
-80 IDTPGHVDFN
+80 
-90 YEVSRS
+90 
-96 LAACDGAILVV
+96 VV
-107 DAAQGVEAQTLAN
+107 M
-120 VYLALDHDLDVLPVI
+120 ALLDVLLVANLMYFRTYYSAIPASSYLEAGNLADFKASVTDSLRWADIVLPLITIATAVI
-135 NKIDLPSARP
+135 AFRYKTTKRQPLTAVLKWWAAPLAGFALLLTGVNLCKGGFHKSLRSVRQSAYLCS
-145 EEVAQEIEDVIGI
+145 A
-158 EAMDAPRISAKTGLN
+158 DAP
-173 IEEVLEQ
+173 
-180 IVTKI
+180 
-185 PAPAGDPK
+185 
-193 APLKALIFDALYDSY
+193 IFSVFGCIWYD
-208 KGVIVFC
+208 
-215 RIKEGTVKVG
+215 
-225 TKIKMMATGAEDLV
+225 
-239 TEVGYFGAGQFIPC
+239 
-253 DELSAGMVGY
+253 
-263 ITASIKNVKDTR
+263 
-275 VGDTIT
+275 IT

-402 MRWLKH
+402 MRGLKH

-458 FFKQCREKI
+458 FFQQCREKI

-494 PNHLR
+494 PDHLR

>member
-1 MSIDQSKIRNFC
+1 MRQQLWDKTSIVFAVGIFLTFVAFDVIWCMDTTFASFSFFETYATK
-13 IIAHIDHGKSTLA
+13 IIATLA
-26 DRIIEKTG
+26 LAGVYALTRCRWAQIVVMALLNVLLVANLMYFRTYYSAIPASSYLEAGNLADFKASVTDSLRWADIVLLLISIATAVIAFRYKT
-34 TLTSRE
+34 TKRQPLT
-40 MQAQVLDNMDL
+40 AVLKWWAAPLAGFALLLTGVNL
-51 ERERGITIKSQAVRI
+51 CKGGFHKSLRSVR
-66 IYQAKDGEEYIFNL
+66 QSA
-80 IDTPGHVDFN
+80 
-90 YEVSRS
+90 
-96 LAACDGAILVV
+96 
-107 DAAQGVEAQTLAN
+107 
-120 VYLALDHDLDVLPVI
+120 YLC
-135 NKIDLPSARP
+135 SA
-145 EEVAQEIEDVIGI
+145 
-158 EAMDAPRISAKTGLN
+158 DAP
-173 IEEVLEQ
+173 
-180 IVTKI
+180 
-185 PAPAGDPK
+185 
-193 APLKALIFDALYDSY
+193 IFSVFGCIWYD
-208 KGVIVFC
+208 
-215 RIKEGTVKVG
+215 
-225 TKIKMMATGAEDLV
+225 
-239 TEVGYFGAGQFIPC
+239 
-253 DELSAGMVGY
+253 
-263 ITASIKNVKDTR
+263 
-275 VGDTIT
+275 IT
-281 DAAEPITPEKQAEIE
+281 DAAEPITPEKQVEIE

-402 MRWLKH
+402 MRGLKH

-458 FFKQCREKI
+458 FFQQCREKI

-494 PNHLR
+494 PDHLR

-556 QELVGNPACRGL
+556 QELVGNPACRGQ

>member
-1 MSIDQSKIRNFC
+1 MRQQLWDKTAIIFAVGIFLTFVAFDVIWCMDTTFASFSFFETYATK
-13 IIAHIDHGKSTLA
+13 IIATLA
-26 DRIIEKTG
+26 LAG
-34 TLTSRE
+34 VYALTRCRW
-40 MQAQVLDNMDL
+40 AQ
-51 ERERGITIKSQAVRI
+51 I
-66 IYQAKDGEEYIFNL
+66 
-80 IDTPGHVDFN
+80 
-90 YEVSRS
+90 
-96 LAACDGAILVV
+96 VV
-107 DAAQGVEAQTLAN
+107 I
-120 VYLALDHDLDVLPVI
+120 ALLDVLLVANLMYFRTYYSAIPASSYLEAGNLADFKASVTDSLRWADI
-135 NKIDLPSARP
+135 VLPLITIATAVMAFRYKTAKRQPLTAVLKWWAAPLAGFALLLTGVNLCKGGFHKSLRSVRQSAYLCS
-145 EEVAQEIEDVIGI
+145 A
-158 EAMDAPRISAKTGLN
+158 DAP
-173 IEEVLEQ
+173 
-180 IVTKI
+180 
-185 PAPAGDPK
+185 
-193 APLKALIFDALYDSY
+193 IFSVFGCIWYD
-208 KGVIVFC
+208 
-215 RIKEGTVKVG
+215 
-225 TKIKMMATGAEDLV
+225 
-239 TEVGYFGAGQFIPC
+239 
-253 DELSAGMVGY
+253 
-263 ITASIKNVKDTR
+263 
-275 VGDTIT
+275 IT

-402 MRWLKH
+402 MRGLKH

-458 FFKQCREKI
+458 FFQQCREKI

-494 PNHLR
+494 PDHLR

>member
-1 MSIDQSKIRNFC
+1 MRQQLWDKTAIIFAVGIFLTFVAFDVIWCMDTTFASFSFFETYATK
-13 IIAHIDHGKSTLA
+13 IIATLA
-26 DRIIEKTG
+26 LAG
-34 TLTSRE
+34 VYALTRCRW
-40 MQAQVLDNMDL
+40 AQ
-51 ERERGITIKSQAVRI
+51 I
-66 IYQAKDGEEYIFNL
+66 
-80 IDTPGHVDFN
+80 
-90 YEVSRS
+90 
-96 LAACDGAILVV
+96 VV
-107 DAAQGVEAQTLAN
+107 M
-120 VYLALDHDLDVLPVI
+120 ALLDVLLVANLMYFRTYYSAIPASSYLEAGNLADFKASVTDSLRWADI
-135 NKIDLPSARP
+135 VLPLITIATAVMAFRYKTTKRQPLTAVLKWWAAPLAGFALLLTGVNLCKGGFHKSLRSVRQSAYLCS
-145 EEVAQEIEDVIGI
+145 A
-158 EAMDAPRISAKTGLN
+158 DAP
-173 IEEVLEQ
+173 
-180 IVTKI
+180 
-185 PAPAGDPK
+185 
-193 APLKALIFDALYDSY
+193 IFSVFGCIWYD
-208 KGVIVFC
+208 
-215 RIKEGTVKVG
+215 
-225 TKIKMMATGAEDLV
+225 
-239 TEVGYFGAGQFIPC
+239 
-253 DELSAGMVGY
+253 
-263 ITASIKNVKDTR
+263 
-275 VGDTIT
+275 IT

-342 CLNRLLKE
+342 CLNSLLKE

-402 MRWLKH
+402 MRGLKH

-458 FFKQCREKI
+458 FFQQCREKI

-494 PNHLR
+494 PDHLR

>member
-1 MSIDQSKIRNFC
+1 MRQQLWDKTAIIFAVGIFLTFVAFDVIWCMDTTFASFSFFETYATK
-13 IIAHIDHGKSTLA
+13 IIATLA
-26 DRIIEKTG
+26 LAG
-34 TLTSRE
+34 VYALTRCRW
-40 MQAQVLDNMDL
+40 AQ
-51 ERERGITIKSQAVRI
+51 I
-66 IYQAKDGEEYIFNL
+66 
-80 IDTPGHVDFN
+80 
-90 YEVSRS
+90 
-96 LAACDGAILVV
+96 VV
-107 DAAQGVEAQTLAN
+107 M
-120 VYLALDHDLDVLPVI
+120 ALLDVLLVANLMYFRTYYSAIPASSYLEAGNLADFKASVTDSLRWADIVLLLISIATAVI
-135 NKIDLPSARP
+135 AFRYKTTKRQPLTAVLKWWAAPLAGFALLLSGVNLCKGDFHKSLRSVRQSAYLCS
-145 EEVAQEIEDVIGI
+145 A
-158 EAMDAPRISAKTGLN
+158 DAP
-173 IEEVLEQ
+173 
-180 IVTKI
+180 
-185 PAPAGDPK
+185 
-193 APLKALIFDALYDSY
+193 IFSVFGCIWYD
-208 KGVIVFC
+208 
-215 RIKEGTVKVG
+215 
-225 TKIKMMATGAEDLV
+225 
-239 TEVGYFGAGQFIPC
+239 
-253 DELSAGMVGY
+253 
-263 ITASIKNVKDTR
+263 
-275 VGDTIT
+275 IT

-342 CLNRLLKE
+342 CLNSLLKE

-402 MRWLKH
+402 MRGLKH

-458 FFKQCREKI
+458 FFQQCREKI

-494 PNHLR
+494 PDHLR

-601 LNLMQL
+601 LDLMQL

>member
-1 MSIDQSKIRNFC
+1 MRQQLWDKTAIIFAVGIFLTFVAFDVIWCMDTTFASFSFFETYATK
-13 IIAHIDHGKSTLA
+13 IIATLA
-26 DRIIEKTG
+26 LAG
-34 TLTSRE
+34 VYALTRCRW
-40 MQAQVLDNMDL
+40 AQ
-51 ERERGITIKSQAVRI
+51 I
-66 IYQAKDGEEYIFNL
+66 
-80 IDTPGHVDFN
+80 
-90 YEVSRS
+90 
-96 LAACDGAILVV
+96 VV
-107 DAAQGVEAQTLAN
+107 M
-120 VYLALDHDLDVLPVI
+120 ALLDVLLVANLMYFRTYYSAIPASSYLEAGNLADFKASVTDSLRWADI
-135 NKIDLPSARP
+135 VLPLITIATAVTAFRSKTTKRQPLTAVLKWWAAPLAGFALLLTGVNLCKGGFHKSLRSVRQSAYLCS
-145 EEVAQEIEDVIGI
+145 A
-158 EAMDAPRISAKTGLN
+158 DAP
-173 IEEVLEQ
+173 
-180 IVTKI
+180 
-185 PAPAGDPK
+185 
-193 APLKALIFDALYDSY
+193 IFSVFGCIWYD
-208 KGVIVFC
+208 
-215 RIKEGTVKVG
+215 
-225 TKIKMMATGAEDLV
+225 
-239 TEVGYFGAGQFIPC
+239 
-253 DELSAGMVGY
+253 
-263 ITASIKNVKDTR
+263 
-275 VGDTIT
+275 IT

-308 DSVTEK
+308 DSITEK

-402 MRWLKH
+402 MRGLKH

-458 FFKQCREKI
+458 FFQQCREKI

-494 PNHLR
+494 PDHLR

>member
-1 MSIDQSKIRNFC
+1 MRQQLWDKTAIIFAVGIFLTFVAFDVIWCMDTTFASFSFFETYATK
-13 IIAHIDHGKSTLA
+13 IIATLA
-26 DRIIEKTG
+26 LAG
-34 TLTSRE
+34 VYALTRCRW
-40 MQAQVLDNMDL
+40 AQ
-51 ERERGITIKSQAVRI
+51 I
-66 IYQAKDGEEYIFNL
+66 
-80 IDTPGHVDFN
+80 
-90 YEVSRS
+90 
-96 LAACDGAILVV
+96 VV
-107 DAAQGVEAQTLAN
+107 M
-120 VYLALDHDLDVLPVI
+120 ALLDVLLVANLMYFRTYYSAIPASSYLEAGNLADFKASVTDSLRWADI
-135 NKIDLPSARP
+135 VLPLITIATAVMAFRYKTTKRQPLTAVLKWWAAPLAGFALLLTGVNLCKGGFHKSLRSVRQSAYLCS
-145 EEVAQEIEDVIGI
+145 A
-158 EAMDAPRISAKTGLN
+158 DAP
-173 IEEVLEQ
+173 
-180 IVTKI
+180 
-185 PAPAGDPK
+185 
-193 APLKALIFDALYDSY
+193 IFSVFGCIWYD
-208 KGVIVFC
+208 
-215 RIKEGTVKVG
+215 
-225 TKIKMMATGAEDLV
+225 
-239 TEVGYFGAGQFIPC
+239 
-253 DELSAGMVGY
+253 
-263 ITASIKNVKDTR
+263 
-275 VGDTIT
+275 IT
-281 DAAEPITPEKQAEIE
+281 DAAEPITPEKQVEIE

-308 DSVTEK
+308 NSVTEK

-402 MRWLKH
+402 MRGLKH

-458 FFKQCREKI
+458 FFQQCREKI

-494 PNHLR
+494 PDHLR

>member
-1 MSIDQSKIRNFC
+1 MRQQLWDKTAIIFAVGIFLTFVAFDVIWCMDTTFASFSFFETYATK
-13 IIAHIDHGKSTLA
+13 IIATLA
-26 DRIIEKTG
+26 LAG
-34 TLTSRE
+34 VYALTRSRW
-40 MQAQVLDNMDL
+40 AQ
-51 ERERGITIKSQAVRI
+51 I
-66 IYQAKDGEEYIFNL
+66 
-80 IDTPGHVDFN
+80 
-90 YEVSRS
+90 
-96 LAACDGAILVV
+96 VV
-107 DAAQGVEAQTLAN
+107 M
-120 VYLALDHDLDVLPVI
+120 ALLDVLMVANLMYFRTYYSAIPASSYLEAGNLADFKASVTDSLRWADI
-135 NKIDLPSARP
+135 VLPLITIATAVMAFRSKTTKRQPLTAVLKWWAAPLAGFALLLTGVNLCKGGFHKSLRSVRQSAYLCS
-145 EEVAQEIEDVIGI
+145 A
-158 EAMDAPRISAKTGLN
+158 DAP
-173 IEEVLEQ
+173 
-180 IVTKI
+180 
-185 PAPAGDPK
+185 
-193 APLKALIFDALYDSY
+193 IFSVFGCIWYD
-208 KGVIVFC
+208 
-215 RIKEGTVKVG
+215 
-225 TKIKMMATGAEDLV
+225 
-239 TEVGYFGAGQFIPC
+239 
-253 DELSAGMVGY
+253 
-263 ITASIKNVKDTR
+263 
-275 VGDTIT
+275 IT

-314 RSNLLIVFAESLESW
+314 RNNLLIVFAESLESW
-329 VLEKKVDGKEITP
+329 VLEKEVDGKEITP

-402 MRWLKH
+402 MRGLKH

-458 FFKQCREKI
+458 FFQQCREKI

-494 PNHLR
+494 PDHLR